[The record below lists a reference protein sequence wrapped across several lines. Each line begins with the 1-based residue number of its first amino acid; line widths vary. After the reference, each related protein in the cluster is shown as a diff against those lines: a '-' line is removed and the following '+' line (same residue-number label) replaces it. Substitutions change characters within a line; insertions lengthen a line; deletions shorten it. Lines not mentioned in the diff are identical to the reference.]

1 MRRSGCGLVFL
12 LACGGD
18 KGEAGGD
25 DTSGA
30 GSAMSVLTWN
40 VGLAYGFVPY
50 SPERQPAV
58 VDAVAALDADVVCL
72 NEVWTEADIAAITS
86 AAAATFPHHAVEM
99 TLEEGASGEPAC
111 TAEEA
116 APLQICA
123 EANCAGTDDLT
134 GCVLTFCAAEFDALS
149 DTCTACAAANVGLN
163 DVDAILEVC
172 TSGSGTFSW
181 GGHNG
186 LLLLSRL
193 PMADVTYTSMD
204 SWLVQRGLLSA
215 TIEGVEVGCT
225 HLAAELTVPAYGG
238 ATYASYAE
246 ENAAQMAQSLAVLAA
261 RPGDQ
266 RVLLGDLNAG
276 PAVGSLAA
284 ELPESWA
291 LSSGWADP
299 NVDSAAPFCTW
310 CTDNPLTGA
319 AADLAID
326 HVLVQGLTARD
337 PSRVGDAPIT
347 VSGAEG
353 DATVALSDHYGL
365 RAIVE

>member
-1 MRRSGCGLVFL
+1 MRRSPLGLVLL

-18 KGEAGGD
+18 KAGGD
-25 DTSGA
+25 DTSGE

-58 VDAVAALDADVVCL
+58 VEAVAALDADVVCL
-72 NEVWTEADIAAITS
+72 NEVWTEADITAITE

-111 TAEEA
+111 TPEEA
-116 APLQICA
+116 EPLKVCA
-123 EANCAGTDDLT
+123 ESNCADTDDLT

-149 DTCTACAAANVGLN
+149 DTCTACAAANIGLN

-186 LLLLSRL
+186 LLMLSRL
-193 PMADVTYTSMD
+193 PMAEVTYTTMD
-204 SWLVQRGLLSA
+204 SWLVQRGLLAA
-215 TIEGVEVGCT
+215 TVDGVEVGCT

-238 ATYASYAE
+238 ATYASYSE
-246 ENAAQMAQSLAVLAA
+246 ENAAQMAQVLATLEG
-261 RPGDQ
+261 RPGDK
-266 RVLLGDLNAG
+266 RVLLGDLNTG
-276 PAVGSLAA
+276 PAAGSLSA

-291 LSSGWADP
+291 LASGWADP

-310 CTDNPLTGA
+310 CVENPLTGA
-319 AADLAID
+319 LADLAID
-326 HVLVQGLTARD
+326 HVLVQGMAAGS
-337 PSRVGDAPIT
+337 PSRIGDAPIT
-347 VSGAEG
+347 VTGADGE
-353 DATVALSDHYGL
+353 ATVALSDHYGL
-365 RAIVE
+365 QAVVE

>member
-1 MRRSGCGLVFL
+1 MEL
-12 LACGGD
+12 
-18 KGEAGGD
+18 
-25 DTSGA
+25 
-30 GSAMSVLTWN
+30 
-40 VGLAYGFVPY
+40 
-50 SPERQPAV
+50 
-58 VDAVAALDADVVCL
+58 
-72 NEVWTEADIAAITS
+72 
-86 AAAATFPHHAVEM
+86 

-116 APLQICA
+116 EPLQICA

-204 SWLVQRGLLSA
+204 SWLVQRGLLAA

-261 RPGDQ
+261 RPGDR

-276 PAVGSLAA
+276 PAVGGLAA

-310 CTDNPLTGA
+310 CADNPLTGA

-326 HVLVQGLTARD
+326 HVLVQGLSARD

-353 DATVALSDHYGL
+353 EATVALSDHYGL
-365 RAIVE
+365 RAILE